1 MKDRLSRMVR
11 ADLVVTKT
19 WMNTPSI
26 LTKMSRLGALGL
38 GKSASSICGPL
49 LMMIAAELRL
59 ARRAELWKTLGKEHA
74 AEVVAGAEGQ
84 TAVDQAADI
93 VHSPGERRTRMNH
106 LASID
111 QDLTGGRSAS
121 GIHSLYQ

>member
-38 GKSASSICGPL
+38 
-49 LMMIAAELRL
+49 AELRL

-84 TAVDQAADI
+84 TAVDQGADT
-93 VHSPGERRTRMNH
+93 VLSPGERRMRMNH
-106 LASID
+106 LAYID
-111 QDLTGGRSAS
+111 RDLTGGRFAS
-121 GIHSLYQ
+121 GIHSLYS